1 MFINHLFDMT
11 EVEQVICDDDTHVTK
26 ENGNLLTNI
35 MPEITESYIDS
46 VIGIAVAQDIINDE
60 LPTEQ
65 KSPSNEHSGYSILAD
80 AFSADIENAITDV
93 ALCVDNEVIIAAE
106 NITCSAEAVVEITE
120 VDTL

>member
-65 KSPSNEHSGYSILAD
+65 KSPSTEHSGYSMLAD
-80 AFSADIENAITDV
+80 AFSADIENATDV